1 MKIFIVNILTLIINL
16 SLLLI
21 ISYKLNK
28 LSSLKQDYF
37 LAQKNIEELLNE
49 TTYLSNTFLDNL
61 ETKIT
66 EGKTLLASLAAKED
80 SLKQAVKQAVKQG
93 AAIVAAETGIK
104 EELLDP
110 VSKEMVKL
118 FKQGKTIVEIAEKMN
133 TTQGEVALRLNLGK
147 KLKGKN

>member
-37 LAQKNIEELLNE
+37 VAQKNIEELLNE
-49 TTYLSNTFLDNL
+49 TAYLSNTFLENL

-66 EGKTLLASLAAKED
+66 EGKTLLASLAEKETN
-80 SLKQAVKQAVKQG
+80 LKHG
-93 AAIVAAETGIK
+93 AYVPADAGIK

-110 VSKEMVKL
+110 VSKEIVKL
-118 FKQGKTIVEIAEKMN
+118 FKQGKTIMEIAEKLN

-147 KLKGKN
+147 KIKGKN

>member
-80 SLKQAVKQAVKQG
+80 SLNQAVKQG

-147 KLKGKN
+147 KLKGKKVN

>member
-1 MKIFIVNILTLIINL
+1 MKIFIVNLLTLIINL

-37 LAQKNIEELLNE
+37 VAQKNIEELLNE
-49 TTYLSNTFLDNL
+49 TAYLSNTFLENL

-66 EGKTLLASLAAKED
+66 EGKTLLASLAEKET
-80 SLKQAVKQAVKQG
+80 SLKHGVY
-93 AAIVAAETGIK
+93 IPAEAEIK
-104 EELLDP
+104 EEILDP
-110 VSKEMVKL
+110 ISKEIVKL
-118 FKQGKTIVEIAEKMN
+118 FKQGKTIMQIAEKLN

-147 KLKGKN
+147 KIKGKN